1 MSTIP
6 EPDRDG
12 TPDRHDLFLRL
23 LMRNEPRILAFIRSL
38 VPRHEDAADVLQE
51 VAIVLWQKI
60 DQCPMD
66 DGFLPWS
73 LTIARFQAMAFLRDR
88 KRDRLCF
95 DVETLERIAMAALE
109 ESDGYE
115 DRRVA
120 LKHCLDRLPAQQ
132 RLLVLE
138 AYRSDTRIDQ
148 MARRQNK
155 TPMSLYKPLQRIRE
169 LLSSCIRGRL
179 KAPQ

>member
-1 MSTIP
+1 MSAIP
-6 EPDRDG
+6 EADRG
-12 TPDRHDLFLRL
+12 ENRERHDLFLRL
-23 LMRNEPRILAFIRSL
+23 LMQNEPRILAFIRSL

-51 VAIVLWQKI
+51 VAVVLWQKI
-60 DQCPMD
+60 GQCPLD

-73 LTIARFQAMAFLRDR
+73 LTVARFQAMAFLRDK

-95 DVETLERIAMAALE
+95 DIETLERIAEAALR

-115 DRRVA
+115 DRRNA

-138 AYRSDTRIDQ
+138 AYRSDARIDQ
-148 MARRQNK
+148 MARRQHK
-155 TPMSLYKPLQRIRE
+155 TPMSLYKTLQRIRE

-179 KAPQ
+179 KSPQ

>member
-1 MSTIP
+1 MSAIP
-6 EPDRDG
+6 EATQDG
-12 TPDRHDLFLRL
+12 NRDRHDLFLRL
-23 LMRNEPRILAFIRSL
+23 LMQNEPRILAFVRSL
-38 VPRHEDAADVLQE
+38 VPRLEDAADIFQE

-73 LTIARFQAMAFLRDR
+73 LTVARFQTMAFLRDK

-95 DVETLERIAMAALE
+95 DIETLERIAEVALK
-109 ESDGYE
+109 ESDEYE
-115 DRRVA
+115 ERRVA
-120 LKHCLDRLPAQQ
+120 LKHCLDRLPAQR

-148 MARRQNK
+148 MAQRQNK
-155 TPMSLYKPLQRIRE
+155 TPMSLYKTLQRIRE

-179 KAPQ
+179 KSPH